1 MKGWGITM
9 IKKRHFLFNFIKM
22 GSIAGTEEHPVIPNR
37 IYLDVG
43 NKLQKGVFDHH
54 QSSTY
59 QSAAEI
65 IYNNPDLLLSS
76 IHKKAKEIEIIMHY
90 CPDFDAIA
98 SAYLATYLIEHGHL
112 PEGAKELADYA
123 SLIDQGMKIFSPEQ
137 IKTPSTAAIFI
148 NRKIT
153 AQIASEDERNRTI
166 IKTMLPLIENL
177 VTNMVKGID
186 PESAESLDWNST
198 LLSSIIP
205 DIKKDIELY
214 IKDVE
219 DHDKSHKTEILS
231 IILPCQNMTEWE
243 KIDAI
248 FINNPSS
255 ALFRY
260 STGNDRIRSPQ
271 KKGFMLTL
279 VHYTKK
285 NETIISV
292 DAKKKYSLV
301 YLGTILELKETL
313 LRRACGDIRLKDD
326 RGNLKPVRPGY
337 HNPDP
342 WYDGR
347 GHNYTIVASP
357 RKGSVIPPE
366 EIRRIVATYTD
377 GLI

>member
-1 MKGWGITM
+1 MQ
-9 IKKRHFLFNFIKM
+9 KKRHFLFNFIKM

-54 QSSTY
+54 QSSDY
-59 QSAAEI
+59 KSAAEI
-65 IYNNPDLLLSS
+65 ICNNPDLLLSS
-76 IHKKAKEIEIIMHY
+76 IQKKAKEIEIIMHY

-98 SAYLATYLIEHGHL
+98 SAYLTIYLIEHGHL
-112 PEGAKELADYA
+112 PEGAKKLADYA

-153 AQIASEDERNRTI
+153 AMISSEDERNRTI
-166 IKTMLPLIENL
+166 IKTMLPLIEYL
-177 VTNMVKGID
+177 LKNMIKGID
-186 PESAESLDWNST
+186 PESEESLDWNSK

-205 DIKKDIELY
+205 DIKKDRELY
-214 IKDVE
+214 MKDVE
-219 DHDKSHKTEILS
+219 DPDKSHKTEILS

-260 STGNDRIRSPQ
+260 STGNDTIRSPQ

-301 YLGTILELKETL
+301 YLGTILEFKETL
-313 LRRACGDIRLKDD
+313 LRRACGDTRMKDD
-326 RGNLKPVRPGY
+326 RGTLKPVRPGY